1 MKSKDIKTEEAI
13 LGAARKVFLQKG
25 MEGARMQEI
34 ADEAGINKALLHYY
48 YRNKE
53 KLFEAIFRE
62 AYFEMMNSVLGTMNA
77 DRPLFE
83 KIEFFTRN
91 VIDFMIRN
99 PYIPGFIIHEIN
111 RDPGKIVSIFMQSG
125 MKPPLLIKQIN
136 EEIRQ
141 GRIRRIEPR
150 QLIVNIL
157 AMCIFPVIA
166 RPIVTGVLFDGDA
179 EAYSR
184 FLERRKKEVA
194 GFIINSIR
202 VS

>member
-1 MKSKDIKTEEAI
+1 MKPKDIRTEEAI

-62 AYFEMMNSVLGTMNA
+62 AYFEMMNSVLGTMNE

-83 KIEFFTRN
+83 KIEFFIRN

-125 MKPPLLIKQIN
+125 MKPPLLIRQIN
-136 EEIRQ
+136 EEIKQ

-166 RPIVTGVLFDGDA
+166 RPILTSVLFEGDA
-179 EAYSR
+179 EAYTR